1 MNIVTS
7 GGAGALRYTAPTAP
21 AASPAQTKESKD
33 EENKPSALDAF
44 SSGANK
50 GANVANTILG
60 AWNGGI
66 AGAFTGGAIA
76 LGTNVIS
83 AAAGAITG
91 SNPLSWTTLIDT
103 ATSTGLWAL
112 GGGAVGAVA
121 GGVILNKTGDFT
133 GGIGANVARKLGGNE
148 NLGRAIGTLA
158 PSVALGTI
166 VGTSVLGWNGAV
178 IALGAGAIGG
188 GLAYLKS

>member
-1 MNIVTS
+1 MNITTS
-7 GGAGALRYTAPTAP
+7 AGASAVRYAAPTAP
-21 AASPAQTKESKD
+21 AAQAKEAK
-33 EENKPSALDAF
+33 EGENKPSALDAF
-44 SSGANK
+44 SSGVDK
-50 GANVANTILG
+50 GANIANTILG

-66 AGAFTGGAIA
+66 AGAVTGGAIA
-76 LGTNVIS
+76 LGTNVIG

-91 SNPLSWTTLIDT
+91 SNPLSWSTLIDT
-103 ATSTGLWAL
+103 AASTGLWAV

-133 GGIGANVARKLGGNE
+133 GGIGANVARKFGGNE

-158 PSVALGTI
+158 PSVALGTL

-178 IALGAGAIGG
+178 IALGAGAVGG

>member
-1 MNIVTS
+1 MNITTS
-7 GGAGALRYTAPTAP
+7 GGAHALRYAAPTAAKP
-21 AASPAQTKESKD
+21 SAAKAEESSG
-33 EENKPSALDAF
+33 EQNRPSALDAF
-44 SSGANK
+44 SSGVNK
-50 GANVANTILG
+50 GANVANTVLG
-60 AWNGGI
+60 AWNGGL
-66 AGAFTGGAIA
+66 AGAVTGGAIA
-76 LGTNVIS
+76 LGTNVIG

-91 SNPLSWTTLIDT
+91 SNPLSWATLLDT

-133 GGIGANVARKLGGNE
+133 GGIGADVARKMGGNE

-188 GLAYLKS
+188 GLAYLKN

>member
-1 MNIVTS
+1 MNITTS
-7 GGAGALRYTAPTAP
+7 AGASALRYAAPTAP
-21 AASPAQTKESKD
+21 AAQAKETKEG
-33 EENKPSALDAF
+33 ENKPSALDAF
-44 SSGANK
+44 SSGVDK
-50 GANVANTILG
+50 GANIANTILG

-66 AGAFTGGAIA
+66 AGAVTGGAIA
-76 LGTNVIS
+76 LGTNVIG

-91 SNPLSWTTLIDT
+91 SNPLSWSTLIDT
-103 ATSTGLWAL
+103 AASTGLWAV

-133 GGIGANVARKLGGNE
+133 GGIGANVARKFGGNE

-188 GLAYLKS
+188 GLAYLKN

>member
-7 GGAGALRYTAPTAP
+7 GGAGALRYTAPAATA
-21 AASPAQTKESKD
+21 AAPAQTKESKG

-50 GANVANTILG
+50 GANVANTIIG

-66 AGAFTGGAIA
+66 AGAVTGGAIA

-91 SNPLSWTTLIDT
+91 SNPLSWATLLDT
-103 ATSTGLWAL
+103 ATSTGLWAA
-112 GGGAVGAVA
+112 GGGLVGAVA

-148 NLGRAIGTLA
+148 NLGRAIGTVA
-158 PSVALGTI
+158 PGVALGI
-166 VGTSVLGWNGAV
+166 AGASMLGWNTAAIVGGA
-178 IALGAGAIGG
+178 AAIGG
-188 GLAYLKS
+188 GLAFLKS